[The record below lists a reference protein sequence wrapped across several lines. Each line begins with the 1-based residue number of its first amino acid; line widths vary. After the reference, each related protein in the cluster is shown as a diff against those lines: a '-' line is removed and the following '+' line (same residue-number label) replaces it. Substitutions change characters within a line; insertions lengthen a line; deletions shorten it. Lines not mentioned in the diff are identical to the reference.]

1 MTSVYITVMRAGRN
15 FFVFR
20 ILYGSDRKVVI
31 L

>member
-1 MTSVYITVMRAGRN
+1 MTSVYITVMLSGRN

-20 ILYGSDRKVVI
+20 IQYDSDRKVVI